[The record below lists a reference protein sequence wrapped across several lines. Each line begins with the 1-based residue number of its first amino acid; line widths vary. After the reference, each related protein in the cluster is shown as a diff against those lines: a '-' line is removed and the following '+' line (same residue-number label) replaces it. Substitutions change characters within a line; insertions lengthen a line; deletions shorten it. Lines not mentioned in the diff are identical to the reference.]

1 MGRDATRGE
10 EGLEDFGV
18 GVVELYRDGLD
29 KGDYF
34 FGNFSVGFTKE
45 GFDGGWGFGGGFH

>member
-1 MGRDATRGE
+1 MRRDATRGE
-10 EGLEDFGV
+10 ESLEDFVV